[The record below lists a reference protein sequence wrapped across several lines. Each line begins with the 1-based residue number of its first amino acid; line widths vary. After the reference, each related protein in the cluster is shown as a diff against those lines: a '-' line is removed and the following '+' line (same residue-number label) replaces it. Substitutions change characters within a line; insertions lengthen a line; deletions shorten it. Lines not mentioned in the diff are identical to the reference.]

1 MGGRGEEHTVRV
13 AAGPVCLDGN
23 LSLPEGARGIVL
35 FAHGSGSSRLS
46 PRNRQVAQ
54 LLNHAS
60 SRPCWSACLT
70 PEEEVVDLQT
80 AQLRFDIEL
89 LAERLVAVTD
99 WLAARRTR
107 GSSVSDIS
115 APALAP
121 RAALVAAAERPD
133 WSAPSSRAAAVPI
146 WPVRPHAGTC
156 ADATDRRRQRCPG
169 HRTEPGG
176 PRAAATAKSSS

>member
-1 MGGRGEEHTVRV
+1 MRWEGEEHTVRV

-54 LLNHAS
+54 LLNHAKL
-60 SRPCWSACLT
+60 ATLLVDLLT

-89 LAERLVAVTD
+89 LAKRLVGVTD
-99 WLAARRTR
+99 WLTQTPERRQLR
-107 GSSVSDIS
+107 IGYF

-121 RAALVAAAERPD
+121 ARRWWQRLSVPNR
-133 WSAPSSRAAAVPI
+133 SAPSSRVVAVPI
-146 WPVRPHAGTC
+146 WPDPPSRGSVRRPY
-156 ADATDRRRQRCPG
+156 
-169 HRTEPGG
+169 
-176 PRAAATAKSSS
+176 